1 MISVICPIYNEEK
14 YIARCVESILEQDY
28 PQHDME
34 VLFMDGMSTDKT
46 RDILARYVAQYPF
59 IRVED
64 NPERIVP
71 YAMNRGIEASRGD
84 VIIRLDAHA
93 FYPKNYF
100 STLVRS
106 LNELHADN
114 VGAVCKTLP
123 ARQTWICKAIATA
136 LSSAFGMGN
145 SYFRIGAREVKQV
158 DTVPFG
164 CYPRRVFD
172 EVGLYDLDLVRNQ
185 DDELNARII
194 QHGGKIYLLPDL
206 VVEYYARD
214 TIKKTYRMFYQYGL
228 YKPLVNKKLGT
239 PATIRQ
245 FFPLAFVVGLIG
257 GVLLGL
263 IWSGFYALLACVLTL
278 YVVLGWMSGVKAVDL
293 RTDWRQIVIL
303 PIVFF
308 AIHWGYGWGYLTGL
322 ARLLFHKKQWS
333 VTANR

>member
-28 PQHDME
+28 PQDDME
-34 VLFMDGMSTDKT
+34 VLFMDGMSTDRT

-71 YAMNRGIEASRGD
+71 YAMNRGIEVSRGD

-123 ARQTWICKAIATA
+123 ARQTWICKAIATV

-145 SYFRIGAREVKQV
+145 SYFRIGVREVTLV

-164 CYPRRVFD
+164 CYPRRVFN
-172 EVGLYDLDLVRNQ
+172 EVGLYDVELVRNQ

-245 FFPLAFVVGLIG
+245 FVPVAFVLGILFCLVLGIWLHWLYLILRIVLVAYVLIG
-257 GVLLGL
+257 FLVGRGVNVIGGELNTSDCILCGSLGL
-263 IWSGFYALLACVLTL
+263 W
-278 YVVLGWMSGVKAVDL
+278 LGVS
-293 RTDWRQIVIL
+293 
-303 PIVFF
+303 
-308 AIHWGYGWGYLTGL
+308 
-322 ARLLFHKKQWS
+322 
-333 VTANR
+333 